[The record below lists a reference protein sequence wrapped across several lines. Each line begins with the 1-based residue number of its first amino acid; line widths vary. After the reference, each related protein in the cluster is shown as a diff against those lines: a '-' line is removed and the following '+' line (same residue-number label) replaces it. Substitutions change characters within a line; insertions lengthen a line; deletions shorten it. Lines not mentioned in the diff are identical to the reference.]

1 MLLCLLPGEKKL
13 RKKGFL
19 FFLVP
24 LSSALLKRNE
34 NNPDADNYEASEISM
49 TGRMLMVT

>member
-13 RKKGFL
+13 CKKGFL
-19 FFLVP
+19 YFLVP
-24 LSSALLKRNE
+24 LSPALLKRNE
-34 NNPDADNYEASEISM
+34 NNLDADNYEASEITM